1 MIQLSTA
8 FDGGNGIAEAFDSF
22 GADPF
27 DIRIAIARD
36 NKSDFMQWFCF
47 RLARVRAQP
56 LTVRITN
63 AGAAAYP
70 AGWPDYRAVW
80 SEDRETWRRAET
92 DYADGVL
99 TIRHTPRAD
108 SVTFAYFAPYPM
120 ERHAAL
126 VARTAA
132 APGVTLE
139 SLGQTLDG
147 QEMDLLTVA
156 GPTGA
161 HGKRVCWVIAR
172 QHPGE
177 TMAEWWMEGFL
188 ARLTDPADALARA
201 LREACVFHVVPN
213 MNPDGSR
220 RGHLRTNAAGT
231 NLNRAWAEP
240 TMAESPEVAL
250 VLARM
255 RETGADFCL
264 DVHGDE
270 AIPHNF
276 IAGAHGIPSWSD
288 RLARLH
294 DGFCA
299 GLVRANPDFQTRHGY
314 PSAAPGKAN
323 LTMATNAVAEAFG
336 CLAMTLEM
344 PFKDNAAAPDP
355 EFGWSPERSRRL
367 GASCLDALASVAAGL
382 R

>member
-1 MIQLSTA
+1 MIQVSTA
-8 FDGGNGIAEAFDSF
+8 FDGGNGIAEA
-22 GADPF
+22 ATDPS
-27 DIRIAIARD
+27 DIRIAVARD
-36 NKSDFMQWFCF
+36 SKSDFMQWFCF
-47 RLARVRAQP
+47 RLAGVRAQP
-56 LTVRITN
+56 LTVRIVN
-63 AGAAAYP
+63 AGACAYP

-80 SEDRETWRRAET
+80 SEDRVDWRRAET
-92 DYADGVL
+92 SYEDGVL

-126 VARTAA
+126 VAGAA
-132 APGVTLE
+132 AKPGVSLQ

-161 HGKRVCWVIAR
+161 HAKRVCWVIAR

-177 TMAEWWMEGFL
+177 TMAEWWMEGL
-188 ARLTDPADALARA
+188 LERLTDPADALARA
-201 LREACVFHVVPN
+201 VREACVLHIVPN

-240 TMAESPEVAL
+240 TMDAAPEVAV
-250 VLARM
+250 VLQRM
-255 RETGADFCL
+255 RETGVDFCL

-276 IAGAHGIPSWSD
+276 IAGAHGIPGWSD
-288 RLARLH
+288 KLAGLH
-294 DGFCA
+294 DSFCA
-299 GLVRANPDFQTRHGY
+299 ALVRANPDFQTQVGY
-314 PSAAPGKAN
+314 PSAPPGRAN
-323 LTMATNAVAEAFG
+323 LTMATNAVAETFG
-336 CLAMTLEM
+336 CLSMTLEM

-355 EFGWSPERSRRL
+355 DYGWSPARSKRL
-367 GASCLDALASVAAGL
+367 GASAVDALAAVVADL